1 LFTHALT
8 IARLKASRYIGE
20 ESRRATFSNN
30 RAALHSRTIAPRY
43 TLEQSPSATF
53 AKNRAAP

>member
-1 LFTHALT
+1 LLTHALT

-20 ESRRATFSNN
+20 ESRSTTFSNN
-30 RAALHSRTIAPRY
+30 RAALHSRTIAQRY
-43 TLEQSPSATF
+43 ILEQSRSATF